1 MTNPIFYYAK
11 IAVVL
16 ALAVMIWRNSVLS
29 EKNEE
34 LNTKNY
40 ELSALLLDVQQSQNL
55 IKEIDAKRTKELE
68 DAKIKIADLE
78 RDVIDGTKRLQLAA
92 TCSKTTT
99 STTTSVDDAAAA
111 RLTDAAQ
118 RNYFILR
125 DRIETAGAQIKGLQ
139 DYIRDICLK

>member
-1 MTNPIFYYAK
+1 MINPIIYYAK

-40 ELSALLLDVQQSQNL
+40 ELSTLLLDAQQSQNL

-68 DAKIKIADLE
+68 DAKSKIADLE
-78 RDVIDGTKRLQLAA
+78 RDVIDGTRRLQLAA
-92 TCSKTTT
+92 TCTKTTT
-99 STTTSVDDAAAA
+99 STATSVDDAAAA

-125 DRIETAGAQIKGLQ
+125 DRIETAGTQIKGLQ